1 MFKYFRFYLV
11 LVLYIYGSC
20 TADDRKNSKIPP
32 SFSESPEKRNQAA
45 LNFLSSAIRS
55 NPAVAENYSKR
66 ALIYVELKN
75 PQKAFEDIEEAISL
89 KPNTGK
95 YLYIK
100 ALVLNQLANYKSAF
114 SFAQQAENLAFDK
127 PELYLLMSE
136 LAVHNND
143 FRKADFF
150 LAKSLQETPY
160 NGEAYFWKSKMIARQ
175 KDTLSAIDFMLRS
188 IDLKPR
194 KIESYE
200 ALTEYYTQL
209 GNYQEAKSSIFKG
222 KTIFGNNIN
231 FLKLEANLF
240 EKRGFLDSSLQV
252 HERIL
257 VKAPE
262 DEASLVKS
270 VYIYTRWRSYF
281 KAIELNAKL
290 IEIDPKNDSYL
301 YLMATLY
308 EGVGSKL
315 KAEEFYNETIKVNP
329 SNNLAYNKLAMI
341 RYSIDTELGIRVSK
355 PVPKKPVEPI
365 VLEEPKKNLDTAKL
379 KVNIILPKNKPK
391 ISIDSNRF
399 KKN

>member
-1 MFKYFRFYLV
+1 MFKYFRFPLV
-11 LVLYIYGSC
+11 LVLFICCSC

-45 LNFLSSAIRS
+45 LNFLSSSIRS

-66 ALIYVELKN
+66 ALIYLELDN

-95 YLYIK
+95 YLYVK
-100 ALVLNQLANYKSAF
+100 ALILNQLANYKSAF

-143 FRKADFF
+143 FKKADFF

-160 NGEAYFWKSKMIARQ
+160 NGDAYFWKSKMIARQ

-194 KIESYE
+194 KLESYE
-200 ALTEYYTQL
+200 TLSDYYAQI
-209 GNYQEAKSSIFKG
+209 GNYQAAKAAIVKGKSIFG
-222 KTIFGNNIN
+222 DNID

-240 EKRGFLDSSLQV
+240 EKRGFLDSALQV
-252 HERIL
+252 HSKIL
-257 VKAPE
+257 VKDP
-262 DEASLVKS
+262 DDKASLVKS

-308 EGVGSKL
+308 EGVGRKL
-315 KAEEFYNETIKVNP
+315 KAEEFYNETIKANP
-329 SNNLAYNKLAMI
+329 SNLLAYDKLAMI
-341 RYSIDTELGIRVSK
+341 RYSIDTELGIKSTK
-355 PVPKKPVEPI
+355 PVLKKPAEPI
-365 VLEEPKKNLDTAKL
+365 FIEEQKKNLDTSKL